1 MSYPQPQGEAP
12 RPTGNQPSFD
22 VVAMRSYVARDGA
35 ERTNF
40 CRIGAAWKREKGGYC
55 LRLDAL
61 PLSETIF
68 LFERNELPREG
79 AA

>member
-1 MSYPQPQGEAP
+1 MSYPQPSTDAP
-12 RPTGNQPSFD
+12 RPAANPPVFD
-22 VVAMRSYVARDGA
+22 VVAMRNYVARDGA

-61 PLSETIF
+61 PLTETIF
-68 LFERNELPREG
+68 LFERDETPREG